1 MRRVRLHASLIGG
14 ALLLLPACRSPDAV
28 EEPLAIMEATIN
40 GTSWQAEYVFGDY
53 DTATGLLWVTGSR
66 QNATGDTVRA
76 IDLGGLPITG
86 PATVQL
92 GGSPPWG
99 EVRDNVDYSSPV
111 RYWLTTD
118 SINGAATVTEFD
130 LATRRCSG
138 TFSFAALLAGVRDGQ
153 VTPDTIRVTSG
164 SWTVK
169 FVIVP

>member
-99 EVRDNVDYSSPV
+99 EVRDNV
-111 RYWLTTD
+111 W
-118 SINGAATVTEFD
+118 ITVH
-130 LATRRCSG
+130 RCG
-138 TFSFAALLAGVRDGQ
+138 IG
-153 VTPDTIRVTSG
+153 
-164 SWTVK
+164 
-169 FVIVP
+169 